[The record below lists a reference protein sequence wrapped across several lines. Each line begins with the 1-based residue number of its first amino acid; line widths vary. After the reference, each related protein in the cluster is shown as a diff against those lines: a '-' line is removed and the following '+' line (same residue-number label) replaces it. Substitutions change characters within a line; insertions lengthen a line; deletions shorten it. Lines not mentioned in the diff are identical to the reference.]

1 MDIIIGIFTVSL
13 LGIYFIQSWI
23 LKSILAKQK
32 TLTKIGIVVL
42 TGLTIIGLML
52 GAVITF
58 NIAGLGMEW

>member
-23 LKSILAKQK
+23 LKGILAKQK
-32 TLTKIGIVVL
+32 TLTKISVIIL
-42 TGLTIIGLML
+42 TGLTIIGLIL

>member
-58 NIAGLGMEW
+58 NIAGLGIEW